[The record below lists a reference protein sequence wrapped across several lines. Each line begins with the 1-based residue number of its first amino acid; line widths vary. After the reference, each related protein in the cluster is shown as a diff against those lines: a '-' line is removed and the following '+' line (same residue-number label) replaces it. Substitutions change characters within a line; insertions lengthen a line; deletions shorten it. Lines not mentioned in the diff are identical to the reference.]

1 MFTSGEGVL
10 SAIVEL
16 SKKDADTVELIH
28 NAFRD
33 NKVGFLQGLAALIA
47 ALNLALEDGEKEG
60 RVVVPAATKEVM
72 EGMQAELLQ
81 VRIKH
86 HIKTKSGEN

>member
-1 MFTSGEGVL
+1 MFTSGDGIL

-16 SKKDADTVELIH
+16 SNKDADTVELIH

-47 ALNLALEDGEKEG
+47 ALNIALEDGEQEG
-60 RVVVPAATKEVM
+60 RVIVPEAIKEVIH
-72 EGMQAELLQ
+72 GMQSELLQ